1 LVSNDMYFEQKI
13 EMFSSH
19 EMTVSCDEIVL

>member
-1 LVSNDMYFEQKI
+1 MSNDMYFEQKI

-19 EMTVSCDEIVL
+19 VMTASCDEIVL